1 MLKHNFLFPILE
13 EKDLLLCLNFQ
24 SINKSFFFKK
34 KKGRIVIKGKGEG
47 LLGKKI
53 GFSCSFLFF
62 EAKGRSHLT

>member
-34 KKGRIVIKGKGEG
+34 KKVE
-47 LLGKKI
+47 
-53 GFSCSFLFF
+53 S
-62 EAKGRSHLT
+62 